1 MQDTFLSL
9 FSFDIS
15 PYVRDVSYKKGET
28 IFFPG
33 DESEKLIYIY
43 SGFSR
48 CSFLYPDGRYA
59 LLDYAPSPAF
69 YGELELLSIQQYKS
83 FVEAVTDCRGYEI
96 DTLHSKDK
104 LLSDPVFLKNL
115 ASYIAGKLF
124 RVNKEMAKNL
134 SYPLKKR
141 LASYILDNSPS
152 GVYSLSHTDTAKYF
166 STSYRHLL
174 FVFKELEEEKLIQKV
189 GRGKYRIIDELRL
202 KAEALDE

>member
-1 MQDTFLSL
+1 MHDTFLSL

-33 DESEKLIYIY
+33 DESERLIYIY
-43 SGFSR
+43 SGSSR

-59 LLDYAPSPAF
+59 ILDLAPSPAF

-83 FVEAVTDCRGYEI
+83 FVEAVTDCHGYEI

-115 ASYIAGKLF
+115 ASYIAGKLL
-124 RVNKEMAKNL
+124 RVNKKMAKNL
-134 SYPLKKR
+134 NYPLKKR
-141 LASYILDNSPS
+141 LSSYILDNSPG
-152 GVYSLSHTDTAKYF
+152 GVYSLSHSDTAKYF
-166 STSYRHLL
+166 CVSYRHLL
-174 FVFKELEEEKLIQKV
+174 FVFKELEEEKLIERT
-189 GRGKYRIIDELRL
+189 GRGKYRVIDSLGLE
-202 KAEALDE
+202 KEAVDE